1 MDEALK
7 FSAVQFESDEEEE
20 DDPEALALKRRL
32 SSISEVRFL
41 YDIPALY
48 NNNPYEMNPD
58 NYRTR
63 KISQDFLRILGNFC
77 DFSWLRQFPRI
88 LGICFN

>member
-41 YDIPALY
+41 YDIPAFY
-48 NNNPYEMNPD
+48 NNNPYEMIPD

-63 KISQDFLRILGNFC
+63 KISQDFLRILGNF
-77 DFSWLRQFPRI
+77 
-88 LGICFN
+88 